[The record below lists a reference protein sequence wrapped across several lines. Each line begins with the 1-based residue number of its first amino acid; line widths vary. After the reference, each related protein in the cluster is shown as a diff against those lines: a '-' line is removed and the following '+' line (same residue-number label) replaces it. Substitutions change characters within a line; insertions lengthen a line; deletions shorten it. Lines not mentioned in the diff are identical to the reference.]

1 MSYGI
6 SFLRREPGQTWHDA
20 YEALEEKAPETVDYA
35 VWSTVAVAVR
45 DVLGVVS
52 EDLLNCEVTQ
62 LSSGLMVTCYLGR
75 WSVTLPCPP
84 TDEITTPLREVA
96 EIVERAT
103 GLTAYDPRLGATLS
117 APADFARSIAA
128 FDAVAVQPGA

>member
-20 YEALEEKAPETVDYA
+20 FEAMEEKAPETVDYA
-35 VWSTVAVAVR
+35 IWSAVAVAAR

-62 LSSGLMVTCYLGR
+62 LSTGLMVTCHMGQ
-75 WSVTLPCPP
+75 WSVTLPGPP
-84 TDEITTPLREVA
+84 SGETAASLRGVC
-96 EIVERAT
+96 EIVQEAT
-103 GLTAYDPRLGATLS
+103 GLTAYDPRLGVTLS
-117 APADFARSIAA
+117 EPADFARSIAA
-128 FDAVAVQPGA
+128 FDVVGAQPGG